1 MKLAIA
7 LFPSIYKAFFDKYC
21 LPKDKRFNMESSL
34 SELLQ
39 YILRSNVRVK
49 DSDEPAY
56 VWVPDSRI
64 HRLFQDFRRI
74 SLESRKK
81 GWEQI

>member
-39 YILRSNVRVK
+39 FILRSNRIWTNRSV
-49 DSDEPAY
+49 Y
-56 VWVPDSRI
+56 VWVLDKQKLLQDSGGGRW
-64 HRLFQDFRRI
+64 
-74 SLESRKK
+74 SLETMA
-81 GWEQI
+81 